1 MRTSVAACKIAC
13 PQIEIGNFV
22 IINKGLAINWRRLIN
37 DSAKLFLVW
46 TSATGCSTVIPVD
59 KQ

>member
-13 PQIEIGNFV
+13 PQIEIDNFV
-22 IINKGLAINWRRLIN
+22 LINKGLAINRRHLNN
-37 DSAKLFLVW
+37 DYAKSFWLW
-46 TSATGCSTVIPVD
+46 TCATGCSTVIPVD